1 MWQDQTLPSLY
12 SCKWYNGRKN
22 GCIIPCFFLGRYT
35 FNQIKTMK
43 ANKRKCTS
51 LMSLKS
57 EVCCHKMSLRSN
69 LWRLCLSSAPQ
80 EAPAQKA
87 TLQLGTGTA
96 TRESFYLH
104 LLLPVFHKLLLVS
117 TAEVS
122 IWGMRSTLVSP
133 NKVTRSWC
141 YSNDNIQGKKLL
153 FICNRFGLWWNSI
166 DLKVFLKKC
175 QAAFQRA
182 LILLFLL
189 V

>member
-12 SCKWYNGRKN
+12 SCKWYNGWKN

-51 LMSLKS
+51 LVSLKS

-80 EAPAQKA
+80 EASAQKA
-87 TLQLGTGTA
+87 MLQLGTGTA
-96 TRESFYLH
+96 NRKSFYLH
-104 LLLPVFHKLLLVS
+104 LLLPIFHKLLLVS

-141 YSNDNIQGKKLL
+141 YSNDNIQQEKNFFL
-153 FICNRFGLWWNSI
+153 FATGL
-166 DLKVFLKKC
+166 DFDGT
-175 QAAFQRA
+175 Q
-182 LILLFLL
+182 
-189 V
+189 